1 MGAHPPQPSNWGE
14 LVPAMPLMV
23 IAFTFHNVVPSLMN
37 YLGSGVRVMR
47 AIMWGSG
54 IPLVLYLVMR
64 VWLLARRDELLEDPV
79 VFFVRDV
86 RSLLAVLA
94 GGVLMWLAA

>member
-1 MGAHPPQPSNWGE
+1 
-14 LVPAMPLMV
+14 
-23 IAFTFHNVVPSLMN
+23 
-37 YLGSGVRVMR
+37 
-47 AIMWGSG
+47 
-54 IPLVLYLVMR
+54 MR

-86 RSLLAVLA
+86 GSLLAVLA